1 MLRLVATVAGNG
13 GDGLANWAEARLIP
27 DPAPKTRPVGTPVDI
42 AAFARVV
49 TSDPKRMAGTAASR
63 TEEFPAED
71 ISLETDL
78 QPAADG
84 SYAVPVTADGLGC
97 IGLRWHEIRFPRRL
111 ELHWSAK
118 TAIPPADAVQLQY
131 WGRFPYASPWQ
142 GEWKPLPAKLERSD
156 RVWSWRI
163 AQKDLPLGTVR
174 VRWVI
179 AGSKEPRVL
188 ESLSAYSR
196 SSWTTADLHV
206 ELQHPPAGKQAQVVV
221 YNGDLL
227 GSSGQAVARSCQWNL
242 SQPLTLKVRYS
253 EPRARK
259 DDRTLLRFELP
270 EKTIS
275 VAVEDVV
282 SHGCVYVPSAGLF
295 VTGSPP
301 QTTLSQYLQQIAGKK
316 TVLEQVRQQP
326 DQSFAQA
333 MAKTHNPIQNLG
345 PMLISLACDNRKF
358 VVDREGRI
366 QFDLYDVPDGD
377 YKTERFWELVDPKQT
392 YPQLVPQFGGG
403 KGEVERHLDGGW
415 LPKPVTTVTESGMK
429 YQQRT
434 YVAPVDD
441 KAPEGC
447 PSWYRPRALCVV
459 EYSIEN
465 TRPTEADVALKLTLL
480 KDCKNITL
488 DGLQAGQGRLDCRQR
503 RPAAGF
509 LRRPPIGAIEL
520 RQTGGRRWHHRASS
534 RQANRP
540 GWWYICPLG
549 RSNPPN
555 TPFWATR
562 PNGPHRRI
570 SIGRTCLPGR
580 CRSTFPIRL
589 LANVIRASQVHC
601 LLTARNEERGKY
613 VVPWVSSVWY
623 GGWVE
628 SEAQSIVRG
637 MDMLGHT
644 DFARRALEHFLK
656 GYNAKGFLTSGFTT
670 VGTGENLW
678 VLAEHQRRSG
688 DREWLKTAA
697 PTLVRACK
705 WIGQQRAKTKRQ
717 GVDGNKVPEYGLMP
731 PGVTA
736 DWGRYC
742 YKFFNDI
749 QYYHGLETVARELAE
764 IGHPDAPALL
774 ADAKQY
780 REDLLAH
787 TDGRRLV
794 VPSCRCKTALGCPII
809 RRCSMSLATSR
820 KCCPWKTSC
829 EPGVTA
835 WNSDRTIWPPIAS
848 SIPIPARSV
857 K

>member
-1 MLRLVATVAGNG
+1 M
-13 GDGLANWAEARLIP
+13 
-27 DPAPKTRPVGTPVDI
+27 
-42 AAFARVV
+42 
-49 TSDPKRMAGTAASR
+49 
-63 TEEFPAED
+63 
-71 ISLETDL
+71 
-78 QPAADG
+78 
-84 SYAVPVTADGLGC
+84 
-97 IGLRWHEIRFPRRL
+97 
-111 ELHWSAK
+111 
-118 TAIPPADAVQLQY
+118 
-131 WGRFPYASPWQ
+131 
-142 GEWKPLPAKLERSD
+142 
-156 RVWSWRI
+156 
-163 AQKDLPLGTVR
+163 
-174 VRWVI
+174 
-179 AGSKEPRVL
+179 
-188 ESLSAYSR
+188 
-196 SSWTTADLHV
+196 
-206 ELQHPPAGKQAQVVV
+206 
-221 YNGDLL
+221 
-227 GSSGQAVARSCQWNL
+227 
-242 SQPLTLKVRYS
+242 
-253 EPRARK
+253 
-259 DDRTLLRFELP
+259 RFELP

-282 SHGCVYVPSAGLF
+282 AHGCVYVPSAGLF
-295 VTGSPP
+295 VTGNPP

-358 VVDREGRI
+358 VVNREGRI

-392 YPQLVPQFGGG
+392 CPQLVPQFGGG

-415 LPKPVTTVTESGMK
+415 LPKPVTTVTENGVK
-429 YQQRT
+429 YRQCT
-434 YVAPVDD
+434 YVAPVDQQ
-441 KAPEGC
+441 APEGC
-447 PSWYRPRALCVV
+447 PNWYRPRALCVV

-465 TRPTEADVALKLTLL
+465 TRPTEADVALTLTLL

-488 DGLQAGQGRLDCRQR
+488 DGLQEVKEGLIAVNGDRLLAFFDGRQSAPLSLAKQADAVGITGKL
-503 RPAAGF
+503 AAGKSAR
-509 LRRPPIGAIEL
+509 LVVYLPAWPVKPAEYAVLGNTSQWAARTDQYWKDVLAGAMQIDI
-520 RQTGGRRWHHRASS
+520 
-534 RQANRP
+534 P
-540 GWWYICPLG
+540 DP
-549 RSNPPN
+549 
-555 TPFWATR
+555 
-562 PNGPHRRI
+562 
-570 SIGRTCLPGR
+570 
-580 CRSTFPIRL
+580 L

-613 VVPWVSSVWY
+613 VVPWVSSIWY

-688 DREWLKTAA
+688 DREWLKTAV
-697 PTLVRACK
+697 PTLVQACK
-705 WIGQQRAKTKRQ
+705 WIARQRAKTKRQ
-717 GVDGNKVPEYGLMP
+717 DVDGNKAPEYGLMP

-749 QYYHGLETVARELAE
+749 QYCHGLETVATELAE
-764 IGHPDAPALL
+764 IGHPDAAALL

-780 REDLLAH
+780 REDLLRH

-794 VPSCRCKTALGCPII
+794 APSCRCKTALGCRII

-829 EPGVTA
+829 EPGATA

-848 SIPIPARSV
+848 SIPIPARSA